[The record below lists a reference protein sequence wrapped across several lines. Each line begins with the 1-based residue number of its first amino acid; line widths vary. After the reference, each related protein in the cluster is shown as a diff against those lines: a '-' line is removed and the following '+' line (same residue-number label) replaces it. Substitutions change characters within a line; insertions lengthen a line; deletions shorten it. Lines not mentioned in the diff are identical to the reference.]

1 MSQQFLSNQISQT
14 QDLDDSQIISIT
26 QDLNNSKKDLS
37 TIPELIKTEPK
48 DNLLINYL
56 TKFIIILVVYLIFST
71 DFIKKIFSNIIVN
84 LYPSDNN
91 ISLVSLIIYGCIISA
106 VCILV
111 EYKLNDWNYL

>member
-26 QDLNNSKKDLS
+26 QDLNNSKKDNDSL
-37 TIPELIKTEPK
+37 LIKTELK
-48 DNLLINYL
+48 DNSLTSYL
-56 TKFIIILVVYLIFST
+56 TKFIIILIVYLIFST

>member
-26 QDLNNSKKDLS
+26 QDLNNSKKDNDSL
-37 TIPELIKTEPK
+37 LIKTESK
-48 DNLLINYL
+48 DNSLTSYL
-56 TKFIIILVVYLIFST
+56 TKFIIILIVYLIFST

>member
-14 QDLDDSQIISIT
+14 QNLDDSQIISIT
-26 QDLNNSKKDLS
+26 QDLNNSKKDNDSL
-37 TIPELIKTEPK
+37 LIKTEPK
-48 DNLLINYL
+48 DNSLTGYL

-111 EYKLNDWNYL
+111 EYKLNNWNYL